1 VLRSGRGFK
10 IRRKRAKKDTHETND
25 THEINDI
32 HENDTHKTNDTHENN
47 DTHEKND
54 IPENT
59 KDNIIQSLQSI
70 SETKTENIKEM

>member
-1 VLRSGRGFK
+1 MTLIK
-10 IRRKRAKKDTHETND
+10 QMTLM
-25 THEINDI
+25 
-32 HENDTHKTNDTHENN
+32 KTMTLMK
-47 DTHEKND
+47 KND